1 MLKESLS
8 VNFIYIERERETD
21 INEKYGKLKENLE
34 Q

>member
-8 VNFIYIERERETD
+8 VNFIYIYIYTD